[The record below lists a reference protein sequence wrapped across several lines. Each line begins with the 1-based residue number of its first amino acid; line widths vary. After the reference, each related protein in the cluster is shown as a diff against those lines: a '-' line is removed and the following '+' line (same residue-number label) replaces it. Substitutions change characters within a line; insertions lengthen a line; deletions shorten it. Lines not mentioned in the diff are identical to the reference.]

1 MATGTSKM
9 LLPEPFTGSND
20 IESYITH
27 FELLANLQNWV
38 RTETR
43 EGNDVQI
50 DDRPHYF
57 ALRLQKSAIDFYRT
71 LTDAQKPSYDELKKA
86 FRTHYTEKPV
96 VFRGQLAR
104 RTQSPGEKLTDF
116 LGDLQG
122 LAMKAYPG
130 ESKEIR
136 DHSQVRLDLRVRK
149 TIGDAEMN
157 IERILEMAL
166 QLEAVTRIEEEGKKP
181 DNNERL
187 INSVNQ
193 LIEKLC
199 LSRDSRNDHAT
210 VFRKGNNTEEVIQ
223 EIVIETETGEIE
235 VRGDEAEDAEDINA
249 DNKRRVG
256 RKEERADPS
265 LERGFQKRIERESQ
279 GIVVIDAVNV
289 VIGRESV
296 GIAITAEA
304 HSISKNTVLF

>member
-1 MATGTSKM
+1 MSKVGLIATMATGTSKM

-43 EGNDVQI
+43 EENDVQI

-71 LTDAQKPSYDELKKA
+71 LTDAQKESYDELKKA
-86 FRTHYTEKPV
+86 LRTHYTEKPV
-96 VFRGQLAR
+96 VFRGRLAR

-136 DHSQVRLDLRVRK
+136 DHLD
-149 TIGDAEMN
+149 
-157 IERILEMAL
+157 
-166 QLEAVTRIEEEGKKP
+166 
-181 DNNERL
+181 
-187 INSVNQ
+187 
-193 LIEKLC
+193 
-199 LSRDSRNDHAT
+199 
-210 VFRKGNNTEEVIQ
+210 
-223 EIVIETETGEIE
+223 
-235 VRGDEAEDAEDINA
+235 VRGI
-249 DNKRRVG
+249 
-256 RKEERADPS
+256 P
-265 LERGFQKRIERESQ
+265 
-279 GIVVIDAVNV
+279 
-289 VIGRESV
+289 
-296 GIAITAEA
+296 
-304 HSISKNTVLF
+304 